1 MEGVTLKRLRNTSG
15 IPDHQVKTIIE
26 WIAGRLGISQF
37 DVECRSSRS
46 AFAGR
51 AYTTG
56 AKEYHGNRRPFVV
69 LRIGTETIDRWTS
82 DNGKRISLRRSW
94 LGTAHQAT
102 AVKVSKRRFP
112 TFVQPYQYA
121 HHKNKRYV
129 LRNRTEALV
138 YLAAHELRHLWQA
151 ARLRDDRKSA
161 NLPMYHGSRGKFSEV
176 DTEGFAITML
186 REYRRLEAQ
195 AR

>member
-1 MEGVTLKRLRNTSG
+1 MKRLRNSSG
-15 IPDHQVKTIIE
+15 IPDEIVSSIVE
-26 WIAGRLGISQF
+26 WIARRLGISQF

-46 AFAGR
+46 TFAGR

-56 AKEYHGNRRPFVV
+56 ARSYHGNRRPFVV
-69 LRIGTETIDRWTS
+69 LRIGTEMIEHWTS
-82 DNGKRISLRRSW
+82 DGGKRISQRRSW
-94 LGTAHQAT
+94 LGSAHQAT

-112 TFVQPYQYA
+112 AFVQPYQYA
-121 HHKNKRYV
+121 HHKGKRYV
-129 LRNRTEALV
+129 LANRIEALV

-151 ARLRDDRKSA
+151 ARWKDNRKSA

-186 REYRRLEAQ
+186 REWRRRA
-195 AR
+195 